1 MFDSGVTLL
10 EKIRCQSLLEVKGLV
25 GMRVCLRTIASVII
39 VINFIIIIMPLL
51 SLGLNERGMR
61 KIIECFLF
69 ILSRI

>member
-39 VINFIIIIMPLL
+39 VINFIIIMSLL
-51 SLGLNERGMR
+51 SLDLKERGMR